1 MAERFR
7 AERANKLR
15 SRNESPS
22 ETKNHLQISL
32 FLAAELL
39 PLLDCNLFAG
49 GLERRRSN
57 S

>member
-7 AERANKLR
+7 ADRANKLR

-39 PLLDCNLFAG
+39 DCNLFAG